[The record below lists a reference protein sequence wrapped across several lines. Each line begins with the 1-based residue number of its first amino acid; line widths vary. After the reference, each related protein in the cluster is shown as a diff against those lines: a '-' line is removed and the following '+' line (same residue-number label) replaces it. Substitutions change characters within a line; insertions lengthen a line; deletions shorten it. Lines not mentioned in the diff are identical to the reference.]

1 MDLEKESTIQVDTGK
16 AKDIALQCNKLLEI
30 QREIVDLENQLKL
43 KKELERKFS
52 EETIPNLMHEAGITL
67 MKLADGGLV
76 EIKTKYYA
84 RIPSSRTD
92 EAYDWLRSNGYED
105 LIKNEVNMSFGM
117 KEDNLARSVVE
128 ELKEKGLNVAQK
140 TSVHHSTLAG
150 WVKEQITDG
159 KDVPNDL
166 FGVYVANRSHIT
178 TNK

>member
-1 MDLEKESTIQVDTGK
+1 
-16 AKDIALQCNKLLEI
+16 
-30 QREIVDLENQLKL
+30 
-43 KKELERKFS
+43 
-52 EETIPNLMHEAGITL
+52 MHEAGITL
-67 MKLADGGLV
+67 MKLTDGGLV

-117 KEDNLARSVVE
+117 KEDNLAKSVVE
-128 ELKEKGLNVAQK
+128 ELKAKGLNVAQK

-166 FGVYVANRSHIT
+166 FGVYVANRVTI
-178 TNK
+178 KKEDK